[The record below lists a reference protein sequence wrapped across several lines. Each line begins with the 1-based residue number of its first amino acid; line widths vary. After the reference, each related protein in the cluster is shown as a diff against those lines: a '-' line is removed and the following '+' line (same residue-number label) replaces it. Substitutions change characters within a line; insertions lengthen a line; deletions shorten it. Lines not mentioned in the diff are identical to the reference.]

1 MDIHTEY
8 NKKMIRDFLENCY
21 TGAKMQHD
29 EELKIRVAR
38 ALFAFDYSVEE
49 DLFLPDAEEKKIA
62 EECAAVREKLER
74 IQREKEEDEW
84 DKLRKAYG
92 NISITTSD

>member
-1 MDIHTEY
+1 MDTYTEY

-21 TGAKMQHD
+21 TGAKMQHN
-29 EELKIRVAR
+29 EELKTRIAR

-62 EECAAVREKLER
+62 EECAAAREKLER
-74 IQREKEEDEW
+74 IQRGKEENKW
-84 DKLRKAYG
+84 DKIRKRMG
-92 NISITTSD
+92 ISG